1 MGLIQA
7 NFGSNMSWVDFGF
20 VSNGL
25 SYKQWP
31 LHSCYR
37 VFRWPRQ
44 ISFHPKRGHMIWKQQ
59 KSKTWVSIPK
69 VPIALCKLQGVNV
82 KFHTRGANINQKHT
96 HFRKNQGFDSKG
108 FEFQSWNAMVL
119 VQISIGQ
126 CQGAKGQRP
135 IANYKLRLQV
145 ANCQGQIARG
155 QGQGISQKI
164 DKKSCKTIS
173 NSKQKTW
180 IWIVRVSVS
189 NHEMPWSCCKFR
201 CANARGQVP
210 GPNFHVQLPGAKGPR
225 ATIFHRKTKKMY

>member
-20 VSNGL
+20 VSNGF

-59 KSKTWVSIPK
+59 KSKNLGFDAKSSNCPLQ
-69 VPIALCKLQGVNV
+69 IARGQCQIANGKCQGPRANSQVQISNWQVRLPSAKGKLQWVRGQE
-82 KFHTRGANINQKHT
+82 FHTRGANINQKHT
-96 HFRKNQGFDSKG
+96 HFIKTKASIVRV
-108 FEFQSWNAMVL
+108 FEFQSWSAMVL

-135 IANYKLRLQV
+135 IANYQLRLQM
-145 ANCQGQIARG
+145 AKSQGQIARG
-155 QGQGISQKI
+155 QRQGISHKI
-164 DKKSCKTIS
+164 HK
-173 NSKQKTW
+173 N
-180 IWIVRVSVS
+180 
-189 NHEMPWSCCKFR
+189 
-201 CANARGQVP
+201 QVKP
-210 GPNFHVQLPGAKGPR
+210 YKIQS
-225 ATIFHRKTKKMY
+225 KTKDFDSQDFGFRSWFAMVL

>member
-20 VSNGL
+20 VSNGF

-59 KSKTWVSIPK
+59 KSKNLGFEAKSSHCPLQSARGQCQ
-69 VPIALCKLQGVNV
+69 IANCKCQGPRANSQVQIANWQVRLPSAKGKLQIA
-82 KFHTRGANINQKHT
+82 RGQGPGISHKRGQHQSKT
-96 HFRKNQGFDSKG
+96 YPLQKNQGFDSKG
-108 FEFQSWNAMVL
+108 FEFQSWIAMVL

-135 IANYKLRLQV
+135 IANYQLRLQM
-145 ANCQGQIARG
+145 AKGQGQIARG
-155 QGQGISQKI
+155 QRQGISHKI
-164 DKKSCKTIS
+164 HK
-173 NSKQKTW
+173 N
-180 IWIVRVSVS
+180 
-189 NHEMPWSCCKFR
+189 
-201 CANARGQVP
+201 QVKP
-210 GPNFHVQLPGAKGPR
+210 YKIQS
-225 ATIFHRKTKKMY
+225 KTKDFDSQDFGFRSWFAMVL